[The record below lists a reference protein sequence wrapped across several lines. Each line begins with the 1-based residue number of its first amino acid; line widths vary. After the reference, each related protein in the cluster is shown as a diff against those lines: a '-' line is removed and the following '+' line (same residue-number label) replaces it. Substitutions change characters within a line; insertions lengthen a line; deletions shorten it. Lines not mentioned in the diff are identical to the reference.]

1 MKIKGILQKDY
12 QKTGY
17 YPIVDQGHNLIC
29 GYTDDQAK
37 LYRGELPVII
47 FGDHTRI
54 FKYIDFLFAIGADG
68 TQIMQPNREIIMP
81 NFFYFALSNLRIK
94 DLGYS
99 RHYKLLKEMSIPI
112 PPLHIQQRIA
122 VELKEK
128 TAQVEKLRISIERQ
142 LEVINAL
149 PQAILSK
156 AFGGK
161 LGSKEN
167 EN

>member
-81 NFFYFALSNLRIK
+81 NFFTLPYRI
-94 DLGYS
+94 LES
-99 RHYKLLKEMSIPI
+99 
-112 PPLHIQQRIA
+112 
-122 VELKEK
+122 
-128 TAQVEKLRISIERQ
+128 RIS
-142 LEVINAL
+142 VIVG
-149 PQAILSK
+149 IISC
-156 AFGGK
+156 
-161 LGSKEN
+161 
-167 EN
+167 